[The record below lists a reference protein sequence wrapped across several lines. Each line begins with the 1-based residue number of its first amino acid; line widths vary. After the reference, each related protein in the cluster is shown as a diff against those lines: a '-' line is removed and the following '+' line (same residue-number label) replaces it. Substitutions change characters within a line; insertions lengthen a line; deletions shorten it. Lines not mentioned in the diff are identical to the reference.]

1 MLSKPSVV
9 DFIEAEPI
17 ARFLTPDV
25 IEISDPVPIAKLE
38 GSTSVNSIKP
48 LVIFKTFLA
57 GVELN
62 VRSVSATAE

>member
-1 MLSKPSVV
+1 MDKL
-9 DFIEAEPI
+9 
-17 ARFLTPDV
+17 RTPDV

-38 GSTSVNSIKP
+38 RSTSVNSIKP
-48 LVIFKTFLA
+48 FVIFKTFLA